1 MDGARLSDIEFA
13 DFVAARS
20 RALLRTAF
28 ALTGDHQRA
37 EDLLQTALL
46 KSYRRW
52 GGLRDPEAYLRQVMV
67 RTYASW
73 WQRKWRGEI
82 PYAELPDVADPAL
95 AADLVLRSSLIGAL
109 ATLPPRQRA
118 VLVLRYF
125 EELSDREIA
134 DLLNVSTGTVKSQA
148 SRALSKLRDSAATVQ
163 LNAEEAT

>member
-1 MDGARLSDIEFA
+1 MLSDIEFA

-20 RALLRTAF
+20 RALLRTAY
-28 ALTGDHQRA
+28 ALTGDYQRA

-46 KSYRRW
+46 KSFRRW
-52 GGLRDPEAYLRQVMV
+52 SGLRDPEAYLRQVMV
-67 RTYASW
+67 RTYSSW
-73 WQRKWRGEI
+73 WQRRWRGEI
-82 PYAELPDVADPAL
+82 PVAALPDIADPAVGSDL
-95 AADLVLRSSLIGAL
+95 ALRSSLVRAL

-148 SRALSKLRDSAATVQ
+148 SRALAKLRHSTAAVP